1 MLFLTPEKL
10 DASGGTRRMLET
22 LHGDGRLAR
31 VVIDE
36 AHCVSQWGH
45 DFRRS
50 YTKLFYFKKTF
61 PTVPILALTA
71 TATARV
77 QHDVVAQLGLKSCL
91 LFVSSFNRENL
102 RYEVR
107 RKIKGNNKKAVDD
120 VGDLI
125 VSKFTHTIVNSRRV
139 QCGIVYCS
147 TIKKCETVCEE
158 LEEYLRGKLGHNHGR
173 RRVKLYHGQLSA
185 EQREQVQ
192 QEWTNGDVPLI
203 VATLA
208 FGMGINKA
216 DVRFVIHF
224 SVPKS
229 LEGYLQ
235 ESGRAGRDGLTAH
248 CIVFYSKS
256 DLLTQKWMIDK
267 GREEQ
272 RQKHGYVDESYENQY
287 LSNIESLNAMAAYC
301 EEDCTC
307 RRSMLLHHFGES
319 FNVADCRG
327 SCDNCKAT
335 GPAHQIVQADMS
347 EAAKTLLNVVRQA
360 NQNLSTSLLTAVF
373 RGANTQMVRKKG
385 LDSSPV
391 FGCGKH
397 LKLPISRV
405 EATIS
410 KMVQAGVVFEN
421 TSKQADYMSVT
432 SYFVVNEPKA
442 QALMSGRLRITL
454 SERVKG
460 RTGGNRDAAA
470 SEANAQKRQ
479 RNADQQPQHLM
490 QHQNHHHQQQQQH
503 RTLVSALEAFGS
515 DDDIENPS
523 MAVNAGGF
531 AGARAPGVAF
541 GVLDGYDGAYNA
553 DEVVLDQREQVM
565 LVMLGQLNSA
575 FRERL
580 DDVNRSVFN
589 TKLQAELAKQPLR
602 NELDLQS
609 TTVNGFSKHMKERY
623 GKFLIQAVKQVDT
636 FLDVANNVEALTLDS
651 FALDVDSIFGK
662 PIMTMNEMAN
672 AGGATPV
679 VGGADWGDDS
689 DDDWAIEPTWAG
701 I

>member
-1 MLFLTPEKL
+1 
-10 DASGGTRRMLET
+10 MLET
-22 LHGDGRLAR
+22 LHDQNRLAR
-31 VVIDE
+31 VVVDE

-107 RKIKGNNKKAVDD
+107 RKGKGKKAIED

-125 VSKFTHTIVNSRRV
+125 LSKFTHVIVNSRRI

-147 TIKKCETVCEE
+147 TIKKCEAVCEE
-158 LEEYLRGKLGHNHGR
+158 LEEYLRGKLGHNQGR
-173 RRVKLYHGQLSA
+173 RRVKLYHGQLTA

-248 CIVFYSKS
+248 CIVYYSKA

-267 GREEQ
+267 GRTEQ
-272 RQKHGYVDESYENQY
+272 REKFGYVDESYENQY

-307 RRSMLLHHFGES
+307 RRSMLLQHFGET
-319 FNVADCRG
+319 FDVKDCRG
-327 SCDNCKAT
+327 SCDNCKANV
-335 GPAHQIVQADMS
+335 ASQIVHVDMS
-347 EAAKTLLNVVRQA
+347 EAAKLLVEIIRQTHH
-360 NQNLSTSLLTAVF
+360 NLSTSLLAAVF
-373 RGANTQMVRKKG
+373 RGSNNQQTRKKG
-385 LDSSPV
+385 LNSSPMH
-391 FGCGKH
+391 GCGKQLH
-397 LKLPISRV
+397 LSTSKV
-405 EATIS
+405 ESTIS
-410 KMVQAGVVFEN
+410 KMVLAGVIFEN
-421 TSKQADYMSVT
+421 TMRQADFMAIS
-432 SYFVVNEPKA
+432 SYFSLNEPRA
-442 QALMSGRLRITL
+442 QELMNGRLRITL
-454 SERVKG
+454 SERVKNRAAETRSRDGKGG
-460 RTGGNRDAAA
+460 RGGTSNGREGQQEDV
-470 SEANAQKRQ
+470 NKRP
-479 RNADQQPQHLM
+479 RCTTSLPSGM
-490 QHQNHHHQQQQQH
+490 TPRIEPQNHHS
-503 RTLVSALEAFGS
+503 LAPAMAAFGS

-523 MAVNAGGF
+523 MV
-531 AGARAPGVAF
+531 VAS
-541 GVLDGYDGAYNA
+541 VPVRLN
-553 DEVVLDQREQVM
+553 DEISDIEEIDHGDNPVQLGQREQVM
-565 LVMLGQLNSA
+565 LVMLGQLNKA

-602 NELDLQS
+602 NHLDLQS
-609 TTVNGFSKHMKERY
+609 TTINGFSKHMKDKY
-623 GKFLIQAVKQVDT
+623 GKYLIQAVKQVDN
-636 FLDVANNVEALTLDS
+636 FLGVINEVEALTLDS
-651 FALDVDSIFGK
+651 FALDVDAIFGQ
-662 PIMTMNEMAN
+662 PIMTLNEITRA
-672 AGGATPV
+672 ATPV
-679 VGGADWGDDS
+679 VVAPDWGDD
-689 DDDWAIEPTWAG
+689 DEEDDWVIEPTCH
-701 I
+701 

>member
-10 DASGGTRRMLET
+10 DASEGTRRMLET
-22 LHGDGRLAR
+22 LHSDSRLAR
-31 VVIDE
+31 VVVDE

-107 RKIKGNNKKAVDD
+107 KKVKGNKAIED
-120 VGDLI
+120 VGDLV
-125 VSKFTHTIVNSRRV
+125 VSKFTHVIVNSRRV

-158 LEEYLRGKLGHNHGR
+158 LEGYLRGKLGHNHGR
-173 RRVKLYHGQLSA
+173 RRVKLYHGQLTA
-185 EQREQVQ
+185 DQREQVQ
-192 QEWTNGDVPLI
+192 QEWTNGDVPII

-248 CIVFYSKS
+248 CIVYYSKA

-267 GREEQ
+267 GRTEQ
-272 RQKHGYVDESYENQY
+272 REKFGFVDDSYENQY
-287 LSNIESLNAMAAYC
+287 LSNIESLNAMASYC
-301 EEDCTC
+301 EEDCAC
-307 RRSMLLHHFGES
+307 RRSMLLHHFGET
-319 FNVADCRG
+319 FDVKDCRG
-327 SCDNCKAT
+327 SCDNCKGNGAF
-335 GPAHQIVQADMS
+335 QVVQVDMS
-347 EAAKTLLNVVRQA
+347 EAAKLLLGIIRQTHH
-360 NQNLSTSLLTAVF
+360 NLSTSLLAAVF
-373 RGANTQMVRKKG
+373 RGANNQQVKKKN
-385 LDSSPV
+385 LDSSPM
-391 FGCGKH
+391 FGCGKQ
-397 LKLPISRV
+397 LKLPISKV
-405 EATIS
+405 ESTIS
-410 KMVQAGVVFEN
+410 RMVRAGVIFEN
-421 TSKQADYMSVT
+421 TMRQADYMAIS
-432 SYFVVNEPKA
+432 SYFSVNEPRS
-442 QALMSGRLRITL
+442 QDLMSGRLRVTL

-460 RTGGNRDAAA
+460 RAVGAGGRDGGGNQGPSKGKDE
-470 SEANAQKRQ
+470 SVENARKRQ
-479 RNADQQPQHLM
+479 LSNPHSNGIQPQKQM
-490 QHQNHHHQQQQQH
+490 QKH
-503 RTLVSALEAFGS
+503 RSLAPAMAAFGS

-523 MAVNAGGF
+523 MAVEAVANGCNGGMS
-531 AGARAPGVAF
+531 
-541 GVLDGYDGAYNA
+541 DM
-553 DEVVLDQREQVM
+553 DELHYGNDTIQLGQREQVM
-565 LVMLGQLNSA
+565 LVMLGQLNRA

-602 NELDLQS
+602 NDRDLNS
-609 TTVNGFSKHMKERY
+609 TMVNGFSKHMKDKY
-623 GKFLIQAVKQVDT
+623 GKYLIQAVQQVDS
-636 FLDVANNVEALTLDS
+636 FLELTNDVEALTLES
-651 FALDVDSIFGK
+651 FALDVDAIFGQ
-662 PIMTMNEMAN
+662 PIMTLEEINHAVV
-672 AGGATPV
+672 P
-679 VGGADWGDDS
+679 VGGAPDWGDDDDD
-689 DDDWAIEPTWAG
+689 DDDWVIEPTCHA
-701 I
+701 